1 MKIGE
6 LSAKTGC
13 PVTRI
18 RFYEQKGVMLKP
30 KRGIGGQR
38 EYGEDDLTR
47 LEFIMSCRANGMKLE
62 CVKRFVEYV
71 DKGKGTLWLYDR
83 VNEYLKEVE
92 IKRRQLDL
100 VEDFLTRVKIRLQ
113 NELSDNCS
121 NVFKDRFLKELTDSS
136 KQEK

>member
-38 EYGEDDLTR
+38 EYGDEDLTR
-47 LEFIMSCRANGMKLE
+47 LEFIMSCRVNGMKLE
-62 CVKRFVEYV
+62 CVKRFIEYV

-100 VEDFLTRVKIRLQ
+100 VENF
-113 NELSDNCS
+113 
-121 NVFKDRFLKELTDSS
+121 
-136 KQEK
+136 

>member
-38 EYGEDDLTR
+38 EYGDEDLTR
-47 LEFIMSCRANGMKLE
+47 SSLCPAA
-62 CVKRFVEYV
+62 
-71 DKGKGTLWLYDR
+71 
-83 VNEYLKEVE
+83 
-92 IKRRQLDL
+92 
-100 VEDFLTRVKIRLQ
+100 LT
-113 NELSDNCS
+113 E
-121 NVFKDRFLKELTDSS
+121 
-136 KQEK
+136 